1 MGVEAG
7 GGGHILDSWFGR
19 SGWLLRG
26 WRCFCG
32 RCCHCGGWRAGVSEG
47 WARLRGF
54 CCRVLP
60 RLYKVLLAVRFLVG
74 RGRGWAYGGENTPV
88 LGCQIAEML
97 GIELHVVVLYNALD
111 R

>member
-1 MGVEAG
+1 MY
-7 GGGHILDSWFGR
+7 R
-19 SGWLLRG
+19 
-26 WRCFCG
+26 
-32 RCCHCGGWRAGVSEG
+32 
-47 WARLRGF
+47 
-54 CCRVLP
+54 
-60 RLYKVLLAVRFLVG
+60 VLLAVRFLVG